1 MFGAGDTKMTQVWSV
16 SSRDLGWEER
26 DGGARM
32 KMNAGSSRDPTRRPR
47 EGVREGFLEGM
58 MAKLSFEE

>member
-1 MFGAGDTKMTQVWSV
+1 
-16 SSRDLGWEER
+16 
-26 DGGARM
+26 M